1 MEVTVKLGH
10 IAVGGA
16 AGIMSLGL
24 IGFGA
29 HAAFTTTASATQK
42 FTTGTPS
49 LVMAPYGTNNYGQH
63 LTFGIAG
70 PYGSTFLY
78 SKAVTLLN
86 NGNIAETVTK
96 LTGAITSGSLNAAH
110 LHACIFHG
118 TTVLDTGDIT
128 GTVTVTL
135 PLATGATYSFTVDV
149 YAGMPAGLPGFC
161 TKDIAALPNTTS
173 GKTLTDTLTAQATG

>member
-1 MEVTVKLGH
+1 MKLGH

-49 LVMAPYGTNNYGQH
+49 LVIAPYGTTAYGQH
-63 LTFGIAG
+63 LTFGVAG

-78 SKAVTLLN
+78 SKAATLKN

-96 LTGAITSGSLNAAH
+96 LTGTIAPGATLTAAH

-149 YAGMPAGLPGFC
+149 YAGKPAGLPGFC
-161 TKDIAALPNTTS
+161 TQGVAALPNTTA
-173 GKTLTDTLTAQATG
+173 GKALTDTLTAHATA